1 MSSITFNN
9 CRASKNKGINGGD
22 LNMKC
27 NSIMDVSNITFCN
40 STNYLETIN
49 DLSYNINELLSNKY
63 DKTGGVISGNVEISG
78 NLDMSC
84 NLINDVS
91 NIFFCNST
99 NYLDTIAQLDISI
112 NKLLVIIDDLSA
124 VDLTEVLQ
132 AIDDLSNN
140 KYEKTG
146 GLISGDVEI
155 SGNLNMSCNLINDVS
170 NIFFCNSTNYLDTIN
185 DLSSN
190 INDLSN
196 NKYEKTGGLISGD
209 VEISG
214 NLNISGYLSVI
225 DISNSEN
232 LLYLNNVNLLTEN
245 SILINT
251 VIFDVDSTKED
262 DFDYLMT
269 QLDKPSRLLPDDLTG
284 NNKWGGAILSEY
296 QNIFMFPADASN
308 VIEFNTGNYDVE
320 IKRFPI
326 LDKPLL
332 NDKWKGASLAKNSV
346 AIGVPYNHDKIL
358 RLQIETDDFTT
369 DISLIDIPNSYI
381 NEIDGSYNN
390 AWISAT
396 ITPNTNLFYMAPG
409 RAKRVLTF
417 DYTTDDVSSIELPA
431 DIRDLS
437 GIKYSTTIL
446 APNKKIYMFPRD
458 VSNILMIDTMT
469 NDLSY
474 INVNIPPNQDSTT
487 TDLFYGGVLATN
499 KKMYIIP
506 YKNKHIMEFDSSD
519 NNINFIELPD
529 SPLVDFNS
537 SKANWNNA
545 SLFKNGKVYG
555 IPNEAD
561 VILEFDPFTY
571 KTRYLPLPSTIN
583 KPNKYIGGIITDT
596 EIIYGIPKDEDNI
609 LEINFGEDTIYKNW
623 MVNSYFNKV

>member
-1 MSSITFNN
+1 MSSFTFNKCGTPSIIRKDTDFN
-9 CRASKNKGINGGD
+9 CKS
-22 LNMKC
+22 L
-27 NSIMDVSNITFCN
+27 V
-40 STNYLETIN
+40 
-49 DLSYNINELLSNKY
+49 
-63 DKTGGVISGNVEISG
+63 
-78 NLDMSC
+78 
-84 NLINDVS
+84 DVS

-99 NYLDTIAQLDISI
+99 NYLDTISQLDSSVNNLYDIVEDLSI
-112 NKLLVIIDDLSA
+112 NVIPEI
-124 VDLTEVLQ
+124 LQ
-132 AIDDLSNN
+132 DIEDLSNN
-140 KYEKTG
+140 KYDKTG

-155 SGNLNMSCNLINDVS
+155 SGNLD
-170 NIFFCNSTNYLDTIN
+170 
-185 DLSSN
+185 
-190 INDLSN
+190 
-196 NKYEKTGGLISGD
+196 
-209 VEISG
+209 
-214 NLNISGYLSVI
+214 ISGYLSVI

-251 VIFDVDSTKED
+251 INFDVDSTKDD

-269 QLDKPSRLLPDDLTG
+269 QVDRPSRLLPDDLTG
-284 NNKWGGAILSEY
+284 NNKWGGAILAES

-308 VIEFNTGNYDVE
+308 VVEVDTGQYDVE

-326 LDKPLL
+326 YDKPLL
-332 NDKWKGASLAKNSV
+332 SDKWKGASLAKNSV

-358 RLQIETDDFTT
+358 RLQIETEEFTT
-369 DISLIDIPNSYI
+369 SISLIDIPISYI
-381 NEIDGSYNN
+381 NEFDGSYNK

-446 APNKKIYMFPRD
+446 APNKNIYMFPRD
-458 VSNILMIDTMT
+458 VSNILIIDTTT

-474 INVNIPPNQDSTT
+474 INVNIPSNPDLTT

-506 YKNKHIMEFDSSD
+506 YKNKHIMEFDPSD
-519 NNINFIELPD
+519 NNVNFIELPD

-561 VILEFDPFTY
+561 VILEFDPITY
-571 KTRYLPLPSTIN
+571 KTRYLPLPSILN
-583 KPNKYIGGIITDT
+583 KPNKYIGCIITDA
-596 EIIYGIPKDEDNI
+596 EVIYGIPKDEDNI
-609 LEINFGEDTIYKNW
+609 LEINFGEDTIYNNW

>member
-1 MSSITFNN
+1 MSSFTFNKCKTPNIIRKDTDFN
-9 CRASKNKGINGGD
+9 CKS
-22 LNMKC
+22 
-27 NSIMDVSNITFCN
+27 
-40 STNYLETIN
+40 
-49 DLSYNINELLSNKY
+49 
-63 DKTGGVISGNVEISG
+63 
-78 NLDMSC
+78 
-84 NLINDVS
+84 LIDVS

-99 NYLDTIAQLDISI
+99 NYLDTIFQLDSSVNNLYDIVEDLSI
-112 NKLLVIIDDLSA
+112 NVIPEI
-124 VDLTEVLQ
+124 LQ
-132 AIDDLSNN
+132 DIEDLSNN
-140 KYEKTG
+140 KYDKTG

-155 SGNLNMSCNLINDVS
+155 SGNLD
-170 NIFFCNSTNYLDTIN
+170 
-185 DLSSN
+185 
-190 INDLSN
+190 
-196 NKYEKTGGLISGD
+196 
-209 VEISG
+209 
-214 NLNISGYLSVI
+214 ISGYLSVI

-245 SILINT
+245 SIIINT
-251 VIFDVDSTKED
+251 VNFDVDPTKDD

-269 QLDKPSRLLPDDLTG
+269 QVDRPSRLLPDDLTG

-308 VIEFNTGNYDVE
+308 VIEINTGNYDVS
-320 IKRFPI
+320 INRFPI

-369 DISLIDIPNSYI
+369 DISLIDIPISYI
-381 NEIDGSYNN
+381 NEIDGSYNK

-431 DIRDLS
+431 NIRNLS

-446 APNKKIYMFPRD
+446 APNKNIYMFPRD
-458 VSNILMIDTMT
+458 VSNILIIDTTT

-474 INVNIPPNQDSTT
+474 INVNIPPNQDTTT

-506 YKNKHIMEFDSSD
+506 YKNKHIMEFDPS
-519 NNINFIELPD
+519 NNNVNFIELPD
-529 SPLVDFNS
+529 SPLVDFSS

-561 VILEFDPFTY
+561 VVLEFDPITY
-571 KTRYLPLPSTIN
+571 KTRYLPLPSTLN